1 MVVVKWR
8 HRANGLLHLA
18 VCALRFYMYLFMSL
32 TFWDLLFQK
41 PSQEEVE
48 KFKEY
53 ILEKFDDNSDGK
65 ISMCEVRTIQWL
77 SLISKGFVV
86 CFGLPGR
93 RDGFLSY
100 SSHLIYP
107 LRASCLHGVPPFIL
121 ITRNGLHFLPRLP
134 SCFCSFLFNRSAPRW
149 FLIFLFFFLLV
160 PKLFL
165 CCSRRFGPV
174 LV

>member
-1 MVVVKWR
+1 
-8 HRANGLLHLA
+8 
-18 VCALRFYMYLFMSL
+18 MSL

-100 SSHLIYP
+100 SSHL
-107 LRASCLHGVPPFIL
+107 RSSCLVAHNKAF
-121 ITRNGLHFLPRLP
+121 TESLHL
-134 SCFCSFLFNRSAPRW
+134 S
-149 FLIFLFFFLLV
+149 
-160 PKLFL
+160 
-165 CCSRRFGPV
+165 
-174 LV
+174 